1 MLICRLAKQIS
12 FYFVILQLYTD
23 VYTLNSED
31 LFQPQNAKLALR
43 PLEPMQPSVGL
54 FQPQLGQNYPPPPIE
69 SRNSPQW
76 DPIWPFLSPFG
87 AGPAPV
93 NTAIMALFMALES
106 HVSPIKG
113 TVF

>member
-54 FQPQLGQNYPPPPIE
+54 FQPQLGQNYPPPPPLKAE
-69 SRNSPQW
+69 TAHSGTLFG
-76 DPIWPFLSPFG
+76 PFYLPLV
-87 AGPAPV
+87 PAQP
-93 NTAIMALFMALES
+93 L
-106 HVSPIKG
+106 
-113 TVF
+113 